1 MSVIDPGVNN
11 HRADIVA
18 PAVKPRF
25 ASWRRTFHLLSRS
38 PLTLL
43 GLAIMLIVLFIMIFS
58 PWLVPHDP
66 NAISLTDRLQA
77 PSALHWFGTDEV
89 GRDLFSR
96 VLIGSQQSVAAGL
109 AVVIIAGSIGSLLGC
124 FSGVVGGLV
133 DALIMRC
140 MDIMLSV
147 PSLVLTMALA
157 AALGPS
163 LFNAMLAIAVVRIP
177 FYVRLA
183 RGQTLMLRHQ
193 AYMQATRT
201 FGASRWHLITWHVL
215 RNVMPPLVVQASL
228 DIGTSILMA
237 ATLGFIGLG
246 AQQPTAEWGAMVS
259 NGRNYILDQ
268 WWYSAFP
275 GVAILITA
283 TGFNLFGD
291 GLRDLLDPKS
301 RGR

>member
-1 MSVIDPGVNN
+1 MNESCG
-11 HRADIVA
+11 
-18 PAVKPRF
+18 AVTATAVTSRSRF
-25 ASWRRTFHLLSRS
+25 AGMRKTFYLLSRS
-38 PLTLL
+38 PLTLI
-43 GLAIMLIVLFIMIFS
+43 GAAIMLMVLLLMVFS
-58 PWLVPHDP
+58 PWLVPFDP
-66 NAISLTDRLQA
+66 NAIDLAARLQA
-77 PSALHWFGTDEV
+77 PSAVHWFGTDEV

-96 VLIGSQQSVAAGL
+96 VLIGSQQSVTAGL
-109 AVVIIAGSIGSLLGC
+109 AVVILAGTVGSLLGC
-124 FSGVVGGLV
+124 FSGVIGGMA
-133 DALIMRC
+133 DALIMRG

-215 RNVMPPLVVQASL
+215 RNVLPPLVVQASL

-246 AQQPTAEWGAMVS
+246 AQQPTAEWGAMVA

-275 GVAILITA
+275 GMAILITA

-291 GLRDLLDPKS
+291 GLRDLLDPKG